1 MALLAHK
8 DDAAVIDVGSG
19 RSAGD
24 EVGETLEETCRIVL
38 GEKRRRVEPERPR
51 ALERGVVDDRAGGV
65 VGGAGAAVGAVG
77 VGGERRYARPA
88 AERDGERQR
97 IFLVRPAAAL
107 ASDRDGELAAGDDG

>member
-24 EVGETLEETCRIVL
+24 EVAETLEETCRIVL

-65 VGGAGAAVGAVG
+65 
-77 VGGERRYARPA
+77 GGERRDARPA
-88 AERDGERQR
+88 VERDGERER
-97 IFLVRPAAAL
+97 IFLVRPAATL
-107 ASDRDGELAAGDDG
+107 ASHRDGELATGDDGNA